1 MRLESMGVGSASR
14 SREEKG
20 KIHGC
25 TLHSWVTQSVLSAGY
40 NRLLKPGKS
49 TLNQSKTSTLG
60 MGVVIVAVDYG
71 GKVQPPE

>member
-1 MRLESMGVGSASR
+1 MRLESMDVGSASR

-49 TLNQSKTSTLG
+49 TLKLKPSTLG

-71 GKVQPPE
+71 GDLR